1 MPLRVRLS
9 GVKCGM
15 TRFDM
20 PRLFRTKGGM
30 NGSIVSARKGKDL
43 SERLE
48 PLDARQDKD
57 MNWRWHVGCSRER
70 PLPSMYAFSEAIE
83 LLIWDSRKQHR
94 VKPAPVH

>member
-1 MPLRVRLS
+1 MPLPVRLP
-9 GVKCGM
+9 GVKFGM

-20 PRLFRTKGGM
+20 PRLFRTKAGM

-57 MNWRWHVGCSRER
+57 MNWRWHVGCSSER
-70 PLPSMYAFSEAIE
+70 PLPSTHAFSEASE
-83 LLIWDSRKQHR
+83 LLIWNSYKQHR
-94 VKPAPVH
+94 GNTAPRV